1 MQIFVIKLRIFLTLS
16 QIDSSLFDGV
26 MKIFNMLSK
35 IQTNTPKR
43 PEQIFVIVLRIFLM
57 LF

>member
-1 MQIFVIKLRIFLTLS
+1 MQIFVIKMRIFLTLS

-43 PEQIFVIVLRIFLM
+43 ACIFLS
-57 LF
+57 LC

>member
-26 MKIFNMLSK
+26 MKIFSML
-35 IQTNTPKR
+35 
-43 PEQIFVIVLRIFLM
+43 
-57 LF
+57 